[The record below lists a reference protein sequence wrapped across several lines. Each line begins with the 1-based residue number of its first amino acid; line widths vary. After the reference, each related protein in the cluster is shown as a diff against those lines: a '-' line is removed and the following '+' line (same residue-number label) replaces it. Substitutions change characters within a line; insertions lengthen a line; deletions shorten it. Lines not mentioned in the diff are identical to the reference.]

1 MNSKKLKCCSLL
13 STITLK
19 TKSFEIFVVNN
30 DTQKS
35 IFWKLFTKIRSF
47 LRKTLLKLNTLDCTQ
62 SFFLFFIPFKSILM
76 QIWKYSSFSS
86 YFPLKFIFCIKS
98 SLFYVNIS
106 VCYETLISL
115 IGAEHIY
122 TLLWCETFGIF
133 FNVKQNR
140 SEYFESAFGVPLK

>member
-1 MNSKKLKCCSLL
+1 MLSK
-13 STITLK
+13 ITLK

-35 IFWKLFTKIRSF
+35 TFWKLFTKIRSF
-47 LRKTLLKLNTLDCTQ
+47 LRKILLKLNTLDCTQ

-98 SLFYVNIS
+98 SLFYANIS

-133 FNVKQNR
+133 FDVNSNISIDFQICITLPKIKLSKQ
-140 SEYFESAFGVPLK
+140 